1 MQKEYIEWL
10 ESASINP
17 QIKKELILLDEKEI
31 DDAFSK
37 DIEFGTAGLRGKMG
51 PGTNRVNHYIIA
63 KSTLGFLDYLIS
75 VNSSVFEKGIVI
87 AYDNRENSQSFA
99 ALCANLCASKQI
111 KCYIFEN
118 LRPTPQLSFTIRH
131 LECVGGI
138 NITAS
143 HNSKEYNGF
152 KIYDSNG
159 AQYLPDKVETI
170 VKYIDNIKNVIDI
183 EIENF
188 SNNDELIYFLDSSYD
203 EIFLA
208 HALNILENKALKN
221 KDVSVVYT
229 PLHGTGAFIIPKA
242 MELAGFNNIFVE
254 KQQMAIDP
262 NFSTCPLPNP
272 EDMNAYAL
280 GIEKANELDINY
292 VLASDPDADRIGVC
306 LRKLDNDFKLLSGN
320 ELGALLLNYILEIRS
335 ANNTLAENSLMIDSI
350 VSSDFARKI
359 AENYNVS
366 HLSVLTGFKYI
377 GDLINRFEKT
387 NEYKFEFGYEE
398 SLGFLASDYVRDKDA
413 ITSALLIVE
422 MINYYEN
429 QGLNLLEVLSNLYTK
444 YGYYLNKQISI
455 ILDNNNA
462 QLRINKVMEFFRNS
476 DLQELDDYN
485 IIEVA
490 DYEFQTLRKN
500 GKITLLNTPKEKTI
514 KIILEDESWVAIRPS
529 GTEPKLK
536 IYIASKS
543 LTQEGAKNRLKQLQ
557 DYINKT
563 LEDIFE

>member
-87 AYDNRENSQSFA
+87 AYDNRENSQAFA

-229 PLHGTGAFIIPKA
+229 PLHGTGAFIIPKV

-254 KQQMAIDP
+254 KQQMVIEP

-306 LRKLDNDFKLLSGN
+306 VRKLDNDFKLLSGN

-377 GDLINRFEKT
+377 GDLINRF
-387 NEYKFEFGYEE
+387 
-398 SLGFLASDYVRDKDA
+398 
-413 ITSALLIVE
+413 
-422 MINYYEN
+422 
-429 QGLNLLEVLSNLYTK
+429 
-444 YGYYLNKQISI
+444 
-455 ILDNNNA
+455 
-462 QLRINKVMEFFRNS
+462 
-476 DLQELDDYN
+476 
-485 IIEVA
+485 
-490 DYEFQTLRKN
+490 
-500 GKITLLNTPKEKTI
+500 
-514 KIILEDESWVAIRPS
+514 
-529 GTEPKLK
+529 
-536 IYIASKS
+536 
-543 LTQEGAKNRLKQLQ
+543 
-557 DYINKT
+557 
-563 LEDIFE
+563 

>member
-254 KQQMAIDP
+254 KQQMVIDP

-306 LRKLDNDFKLLSGN
+306 VRKLDNDFKLLSGN

-500 GKITLLNTPKEKTI
+500 SKTTLLNTPKEKTI